1 MVPDKGYLGHNS
13 RYMEGLGIYV
23 NGLFGYLG
31 ETLNVMYITLIR
43 LLMGNYGP
51 QSPQSSLALGF

>member
-13 RYMEGLGIYV
+13 GYMEGLGIYV

-31 ETLNVMYITLIR
+31 ETLNVMYITHIR

-51 QSPQSSLALGF
+51 